1 MVLVAAPHITCRHV
15 ASGAATGGQGA
26 ARAAVGAGERR
37 EQGSRKGAR

>member
-1 MVLVAAPHITCRHV
+1 MVLVAAPHITCCHV

-37 EQGSRKGAR
+37 KQGSRKDAR

>member
-1 MVLVAAPHITCRHV
+1 MVLVVTPLVTCCHV

-37 EQGSRKGAR
+37 KQGSRKDAR